1 VRPRGTSSTTRA
13 RRVARWALAIAG
25 TVALAA
31 CASRRNSEGPGGPLS
46 TIGKSRYL
54 QKAIRSSNEGVIL
67 LPSSKAERVYE
78 LPRLNEIAH
87 ALREPAAA
95 CFLERAILTME
106 PTDDERGFA
115 KVPEGQVKIR
125 ARIAPSG
132 EVMSADVLESGFV
145 DETMP
150 DCISRAVSRQT
161 FPQNKGGVAHYIDVV
176 YWVSLGLQG
185 DVHTEAYR
193 LHVRREQASAAI
205 RSRPCVSGR
214 APAGRYRIAG
224 LNLVDR
230 NGTTMINRVDAGDLP
245 PDIRACF
252 AAALRDLRL
261 PPAPDAFVRPV
272 TAQLELEVAPDG
284 TVAVADEQWLHLI
297 ELEEAEQRNA
307 AREALAPGDDDP
319 QAAAPIVVDGIDR
332 GEPPASDPQAPVDG
346 LPRDT
351 TDQAPPQPPT
361 TPAKD
366 PGGAGLKIDLRP
378 RR

>member
-1 VRPRGTSSTTRA
+1 MTTPAPRRGP
-13 RRVARWALAIAG
+13 RWVFAIVGMLA
-25 TVALAA
+25 VLAVPA
-31 CASRRNSEGPGGPLS
+31 CATRKRDDTPGGPLS
-46 TIGKSRYL
+46 TIGKDRYL
-54 QKAIRSSNEGVIL
+54 QRAIRSSNEGVIL

-95 CFLERAILTME
+95 CFLERAIQTME
-106 PTDDERGFA
+106 AVDDERGFT

-150 DCISRAVSRQT
+150 ECISRAITRQS

-176 YWVSLGLQG
+176 YWVSLGMQG

-193 LHVRREQASAAI
+193 LHVRREQASAGV
-205 RSRPCVSGR
+205 RSRPCVAGR
-214 APAGRYRIAG
+214 AAVGRYRIAG

-230 NGTTMINRVDAGDLP
+230 NGTTMINRVDAGGLP
-245 PDIRACF
+245 PDVRACF
-252 AAALRDLRL
+252 AAALRDFRL

-272 TAQLELEVAPDG
+272 AAQLEVEVGADG
-284 TVAVADEQWLHLI
+284 TVAVADEEWLHLI

-307 AREALAPGDDDP
+307 LRDAVAATKEEDADD
-319 QAAAPIVVDGIDR
+319 AAAAIIDEIDR
-332 GEPPASDPQAPVDG
+332 GPEPLDEPRVDTGPVDTKDDKPPAKPSK
-346 LPRDT
+346 
-351 TDQAPPQPPT
+351 
-361 TPAKD
+361 PAAD
-366 PGGAGLKIDLRP
+366 PGSSGLKIDLSP
-378 RR
+378 RG